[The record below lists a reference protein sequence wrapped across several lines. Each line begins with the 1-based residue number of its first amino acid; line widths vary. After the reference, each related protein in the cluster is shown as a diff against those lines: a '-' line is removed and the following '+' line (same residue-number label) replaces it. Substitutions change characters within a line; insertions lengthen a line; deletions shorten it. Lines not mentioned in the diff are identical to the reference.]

1 MIHLV
6 RAPIDVPALRRSLS
20 REEDGAVVVF
30 EGVVRN
36 QSQGRRVRSLE
47 YSAYDT
53 MALRELEQVGASA
66 KRQFEIRDISIVHRL
81 GRLLPGECSVA
92 IVVVSAHRAAAFDAC
107 RFAID
112 TIKDKVPI
120 WKKEF
125 YEDGESWIEGSD

>member
-1 MIHLV
+1 MFRLV
-6 RAPIDVPALRRSLS
+6 WESIDVASLRCSLA

-36 QSQGRRVRSLE
+36 HSRGRQVRCLE
-47 YSAYDT
+47 YSAYEA
-53 MALRELEQVGASA
+53 MALRELERIGA
-66 KRQFEIRDISIVHRL
+66 KTKLQFAIRDIEIVHRL
-81 GRLLPGECSVA
+81 GRLIPGECSVA

-112 TIKDKVPI
+112 AIKKTVPI

-125 YEDGESWIEGSD
+125 YEDGEAWVEGE